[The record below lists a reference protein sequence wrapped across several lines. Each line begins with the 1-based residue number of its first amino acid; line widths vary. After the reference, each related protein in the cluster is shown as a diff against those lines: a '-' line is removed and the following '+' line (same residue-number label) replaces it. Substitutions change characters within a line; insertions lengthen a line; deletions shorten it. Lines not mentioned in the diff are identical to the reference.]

1 MRQPLT
7 GLLPA
12 AILSLTILLGLSGA
26 ALAAAPDL
34 VVSAL
39 TAPSEGQ
46 QGTNVP
52 VVETTKNQG
61 DAASGSSTTRI
72 CLARDAALTD
82 QVVSRDLAH
91 AALAA
96 GASEQKG
103 GPLLVPADLTPGTYY
118 IGAIADVNGVV
129 AESNENNNKKSQAIG
144 IGLKP
149 DLVVSSLTAPS
160 AALQGE
166 SFPVTEETTNQGT
179 ATSGA
184 FTTRVCLARD
194 AALTDQVTI
203 KDLSHTTPLA
213 PGGFSTRTGPLA
225 IPGTLAS
232 GTYYVGAIADVNG
245 QVTESDE
252 TNNKRSQ
259 QIKIGGTPDL
269 VVSALSA
276 PAVVMQ
282 GESFMV
288 TETTKNQGTANAIA
302 STTRLILARDAAL
315 TDLAAPYVDVS
326 HAALPQGSSEPKT
339 RPINVPA
346 GLPSGLYY
354 VGAIADISALV
365 EESDETNNRRSQQIV
380 VGGIPDLVVSALTA
394 QDFAL
399 QGDTIP
405 VTETTK
411 NAGTEVAG
419 ASTTRVCLA
428 RNSTLTDQVV
438 TADLSHPGL
447 AEGASDQQGTSLAI
461 PASLGSGIY
470 YVGAI
475 ADLGGA
481 VVESDET
488 NNKRSQQIIIGGA
501 PDLAIES
508 LSAPGSALQGQTVTV
523 NETTANLGTAAAV
536 ASATRICLARDAA
549 LTDQLAWKNL
559 THTAIEAAESQARGG
574 SIDVPAGL
582 DTGTYYIGAIA
593 DVNKQVTET
602 NENNNRRSQPIIIV
616 PTRWAGQWHFDE
628 GSGETAADSSG
639 SGNDGT
645 LLPSGSGPAWTSEHV
660 KADGFGLL
668 FDGVDDRVTTADID
682 LPQKM
687 LVRAWVKPGTS
698 TFQSQAIVSKW
709 EPGCGGNYELVLRAD
724 SRASFRVSFGSDQC
738 GTEYSVSSATYLV
751 PGTWYCLAG
760 TYDGSAMSLYLDSSA
775 PAYWPVSGTPVQN
788 DLVTTIGRSADPGNE
803 TNYRCFS
810 GVIDEVCITD
820 RVGSFYDLYP
830 TYWSFDETEACAA
843 SGIVTGYPF
852 PDPKNPGQT
861 VYFYQSLWPVT
872 RDQMAVYVA
881 RALAGGDDNV
891 PAPVPPPSFS
901 DVPTTFWAYKYIE
914 YAVDQNVVQGYG
926 DGTYGPEIALDRGQ
940 MAVFIARALVAPAGD
955 AGIPDPEPPPT
966 FPDVLSTF
974 WAYKQ
979 VEYCAGREVV
989 KGYGDGLYHPE
1000 LAVTRDQMAVYIAR
1014 ALQLPL

>member
-1 MRQPLT
+1 MRQPLA
-7 GLLPA
+7 GLLSP
-12 AILSLTILLGLSGA
+12 AILALTILLGLSGA

-34 VVSAL
+34 VVSEL
-39 TAPSEGQ
+39 TAPSEAQPGAMV
-46 QGTNVP
+46 GVT
-52 VVETTKNQG
+52 ETTKNQG
-61 DAASGSSTTRI
+61 TVASGSSTTRI
-72 CLARDAALTD
+72 CIARDAALTD
-82 QVVSRDLAH
+82 QVVNRDLAH

-103 GPLLVPADLTPGTYY
+103 GPLLVPADLAPGTYY
-118 IGAIADVNGVV
+118 IGAIADVNGAV
-129 AESNENNNKKSQAIG
+129 AESDESNNKKSQAIG

-160 AALQGE
+160 TAMQGQNII
-166 SFPVTEETTNQGT
+166 VTEVTTNQGT
-179 ATSGA
+179 AVSGT

-194 AALTDQVTI
+194 AALTDQVST
-203 KDLSHTTPLA
+203 KDFSPTTLA
-213 PGGFSTRTGPLA
+213 PGGSSSRSGPLSVPA
-225 IPGTLAS
+225 DLAS
-232 GTYYVGAIADVNG
+232 GDYYVGAIADVNN

-259 QIKIGGTPDL
+259 PIHIGGTPDL

-276 PAVVMQ
+276 PATVNQ
-282 GESFMV
+282 GENLAI
-288 TETTKNQGTANAIA
+288 TETTKNQGTADSGA
-302 STTRLILARDAAL
+302 SSTRVVLARDAAL
-315 TDLAAPYVDVS
+315 TDLIGSKDLS
-326 HAALPQGSSEPKT
+326 HSALAQGASEQKSGSVTVPAALP
-339 RPINVPA
+339 
-346 GLPSGLYY
+346 SGFYY
-354 VGAIADISALV
+354 VGAIADV
-365 EESDETNNRRSQQIV
+365 GGVVTESDETNNKRSQQIII
-380 VGGIPDLVVSALTA
+380 GGVPDLVVSALTA
-394 QDFAL
+394 PDFAL

-411 NAGTEVAG
+411 NEGTEVAG

-438 TADLSHPGL
+438 TDDLSHPGL

-461 PASLGSGIY
+461 PAGLASGIY

-475 ADLGGA
+475 ADVGA
-481 VVESDET
+481 AVTESDET

-508 LSAPGSALQGQTVTV
+508 LSAPGSALQGQSVTV
-523 NETTANLGTAAAV
+523 NETTANLGTAASV

-549 LTDQLAWKNL
+549 LTDQLAWTNL
-559 THTAIEAAESQARGG
+559 PHTAIEAAGSQPRGG

-593 DVNKQVTET
+593 DVNEQVTET
-602 NENNNRRSQPIIIV
+602 NENNNRKSQAIIIM

-639 SGNDGT
+639 SGNAGT
-645 LLPSGSGPAWTSEHV
+645 LLPAGSGPTWTSEHA

-682 LPQKM
+682 LPQQI

-724 SRASFRVSFGSDQC
+724 SRASFRVSFGDDQC
-738 GTEYSVSSATYLV
+738 GTEYSVTSATWLV
-751 PGTWYCLAG
+751 PGIWYCVAG
-760 TYDGSAMSLYLDSSA
+760 TYDGSAISLYLDSS
-775 PAYWPVSGTPVQN
+775 PPTYWPVSGTPVQN
-788 DLVTTIGRSADPGNE
+788 DLVATIGRSADPGNE

-891 PAPVPPPSFS
+891 PDPVPPPSFS
-901 DVPTTFWAYKYIE
+901 DVAPTFWAYKYIE
-914 YAVDQNVVQGYG
+914 YAVGQNVVQGYG
-926 DGTYGPEIALDRGQ
+926 DGTYGPGIALDRGQ

-1000 LAVTRDQMAVYIAR
+1000 LPVTRDQMAVYIAR